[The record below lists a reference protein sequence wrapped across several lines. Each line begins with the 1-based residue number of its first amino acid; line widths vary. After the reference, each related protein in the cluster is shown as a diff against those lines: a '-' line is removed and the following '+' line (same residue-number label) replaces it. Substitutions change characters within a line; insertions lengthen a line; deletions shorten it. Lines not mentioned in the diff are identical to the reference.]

1 MGTLIVGLILLAA
14 CIMAIRSLIKD
25 HGSCGGGCSGCSGS
39 GGKCHPATAKGIDK
53 LVKESKARHAG

>member
-1 MGTLIVGLILLAA
+1 MGTLVVGLILLAA

-25 HGSCGGGCSGCSGS
+25 HGSCGGGCSDCSGS
-39 GGKCHPATAKGIDK
+39 CGKCHPATAKGINK

>member
-25 HGSCGGGCSGCSGS
+25 HGSCGGGCSGSGS
-39 GGKCHPATAKGIDK
+39 CGKCHPATAKGIDK